1 MAQPFLSQDF
11 HIRWSTLETAAI
23 QADIQTALELA
34 DANINRLIEQDR
46 GKMSFDTVVLALDE
60 STRPLNEAWGLVQH
74 LDALCNSPA
83 LREAHNAML
92 PAVSSFFAKIP
103 LNEHLWD
110 LLETYSKTEEAR
122 DLPPVRKRALKETME
137 SFIQAGADLPPE
149 KKSRLEELESELSQ
163 VTQKYSE
170 NVLDSTNKW
179 ELVIT
184 DVGRLKGMPASAI
197 EAARVEALAKG
208 LGTPEEPQ
216 YRLTLK
222 APSMIPVMEY
232 AEDESLRK
240 TVWEGSTGIGRGG
253 EHDNTELIWKILRLR
268 HEKAEIMGKE
278 NFADHVLQQRMAK
291 TGQNALN
298 FIENLHAKV
307 KSAFDRETIQLQE
320 YRADVVGQSADLLEP
335 WEVGFWA
342 EKQRKAEY
350 DFDEE
355 ELRPY
360 FPLDKVLGG
369 MFRLAEM
376 VFDLRIVGRDVVCY
390 PAGESGPA
398 SRQPGEL
405 GPVEVW
411 HPDVKFYEVRNEK
424 GVHTGSFYADWH
436 PRDSKRGGAWMN
448 YLKGG
453 LPPSPDGDRDRRL
466 HLGLICG
473 NMTPPVD
480 GRPALLTHD
489 EVCTVFHE
497 FGHLLH
503 QLLGNVE
510 IPSLNGV
517 NVYWD
522 FVELPSQIMEN
533 FCWERESLDLFAR
546 HHETGD
552 TLPARLL
559 KKVLA
564 AKNYRSASDIV
575 RQLSFGKLDLELHMH
590 HATDEGADLDQLS
603 RQLLRQYL
611 MPLKTETPS
620 MARRFGHLFSSPVGY
635 AAGYYSYKWAEV
647 LDADAFT
654 RFQNEGVLNP
664 KVGREFRDKIL
675 SKGNSED
682 PAKLFRDFMGRDPDP
697 MALLTRAALA

>member
-1 MAQPFLSQDF
+1 MAQPFLTQDF
-11 HIRWSTLETAAI
+11 HIRWSTLDSTCI
-23 QADIQTALELA
+23 QADIKTALEQA

-46 GKMSFDTVVLALDE
+46 GKMNFDTVVLALDE
-60 STRPLNEAWGLVQH
+60 STRALNEAWGLVQH

-83 LREAHNAML
+83 MREAHNAML
-92 PAVSSFFAKIP
+92 AEVSSFFAKIP

-137 SFIQAGADLPPE
+137 SFIQAGSNLPPE
-149 KKSRLEELESELSQ
+149 KKKRLEELESELSQ
-163 VTQKYSE
+163 ATQKYSE

-179 ELVIT
+179 ELILT
-184 DVGRLKGMPASAI
+184 DAHRLKGMPQSAI
-197 EAARVEALAKG
+197 DAARAEAAAKG
-208 LGTPEEPQ
+208 LGTIEAPQ

-240 TVWEGSTGIGRGG
+240 AVWEGSTGIGRGG
-253 EHDNTELIWKILRLR
+253 DHDNTELIWKILRLR
-268 HEKAEIMGKE
+268 HEKAQLMGKS

-291 TGQNALN
+291 NGQTALQ

-307 KSAFDRETIQLQE
+307 KGAFDRETIQLQE
-320 YRADVVGQSADLLEP
+320 YRADAVGQAADLLQP
-335 WEVGFWA
+335 WEVGYWA

-376 VFDLRIVGRDVVCY
+376 VFDLRIVGRDVVHY

-398 SRQPGEL
+398 STQPGEL

-424 GVHTGSFYADWH
+424 GVHIGSFYADWH

-453 LPPSPDGDRDRRL
+453 VPPSGERDRRL

-480 GRPALLTHD
+480 GKPALLTHD

-522 FVELPSQIMEN
+522 FVELPSQILEN

-546 HHETGD
+546 HHETGE
-552 TLPARLL
+552 TIPARLL

-603 RQLLRQYL
+603 RQLLKPFL

-664 KVGREFRDKIL
+664 KVGRDFRDKVL

-697 MALLTRAALA
+697 MALLIRAALA

>member
-1 MAQPFLSQDF
+1 MAQPFLTQDF
-11 HIRWSTLETAAI
+11 QIRWSTLETSAI
-23 QADIQTALELA
+23 QADIKTALELA

-46 GKMSFDTVVLALDE
+46 GKMNFDTVVLALDE

-92 PAVSSFFAKIP
+92 PEVSSFFAKIP

-110 LLETYSKTEEAR
+110 LIETYSKTEDAR

-149 KKSRLEELESELSQ
+149 KKKRLEELESELSQ
-163 VTQKYSE
+163 ATQKYSE

-184 DVGRLKGMPASAI
+184 DVERLKGMPASAI
-197 EAARVEALAKG
+197 EAARADAIAKG
-208 LGTPEEPQ
+208 LGTPEDPQ

-240 TVWEGSTGIGRGG
+240 AVWEGSTSIGRGG

-268 HEKAEIMGKE
+268 HEKAQIMGKG

-320 YRADVVGQSADLLEP
+320 YRADVVGQSADLLQP

-376 VFDLRIVGRDVVCY
+376 VFDLRIVGRDVVHY
-390 PAGESGPA
+390 PAGETGPA
-398 SRQPGEL
+398 STQPGEL

-424 GVHTGSFYADWH
+424 GVHIGSFYADWH

-453 LPPSPDGDRDRRL
+453 LPPSPDGERDRRL

-480 GRPALLTHD
+480 GKPALLTHD

-603 RQLLRQYL
+603 RQLLKPYL
-611 MPLKTETPS
+611 MPLKTEPPS

-654 RFQNEGVLNP
+654 RFQHEGVLNP
-664 KVGREFRDKIL
+664 KVGRDFRDKIL

-697 MALLTRAALA
+697 MALLIRAALA